1 MNNHVLLQTYHLCK
15 RFKDV
20 IAVDDLNLTV
30 YQGDVFGFLGPNGAG
45 KSTTIRLLLG
55 LVKPSQG
62 DVKLFNQSLRKHRH
76 EILAKIGALVEKP
89 RFYEHL
95 SARKNLQIILSL
107 LGINETAEI
116 ERVLSIVNL
125 KNRAN
130 DKVKTYSEGM
140 KQRLGIAQALLGK
153 PELVILDEPTSGLDP
168 QGMKD
173 IRILIHSLSNEG
185 MTIFLSSHLL
195 HEVEQLC
202 NKMAIIDQGKLIF
215 QGSVDDLNRSEA
227 SRIRLK
233 VDRKNE
239 AIDLLK
245 KQPWID
251 SVNNNINEITVFINY
266 AHIPHLVELLINN
279 KFKIYAVNPMQTLED
294 YFFSILE
301 QVRTKT
307 EIR

>member
-1 MNNHVLLQTYHLCK
+1 MKNRVLLQTYHLCK
-15 RFKDV
+15 RFKHV
-20 IAVDDLNLTV
+20 TAVDDLNLTV
-30 YQGDVFGFLGPNGAG
+30 FQGDVFGFLGPNGAG
-45 KSTTIRLLLG
+45 KSTAIRLLLG
-55 LVKPSQG
+55 LVKPDQG
-62 DVKLFNQSLRKHRH
+62 DVKLFDQSLRKHRR

-107 LGINETAEI
+107 IGISDTTDI

-125 KNRAN
+125 KNRAG

-140 KQRLGIAQALLGK
+140 KQRLGIAQALLGR
-153 PELVILDEPTSGLDP
+153 PELIILDEPTSGLDP

-173 IRILIHSLSNEG
+173 IRILIHTLSHEG

-195 HEVEQLC
+195 YEVEQLC
-202 NKMAIIDQGKLIF
+202 NKMAIIDNGKLIF
-215 QGSVDDLNRSEA
+215 QGHVDELNRNETN
-227 SRIRLK
+227 RIRLK
-233 VDRKNE
+233 VDRKTE
-239 AIDLLK
+239 AVVLLN

-251 SVNNNINEITVFINY
+251 SVNSNINEISVFINY
-266 AHIPHLVELLINN
+266 TNIPRLIELLIHNR
-279 KFKIYAVNPMQTLED
+279 FKIYAVNPMQTLED

-301 QVRTKT
+301 HERTKT